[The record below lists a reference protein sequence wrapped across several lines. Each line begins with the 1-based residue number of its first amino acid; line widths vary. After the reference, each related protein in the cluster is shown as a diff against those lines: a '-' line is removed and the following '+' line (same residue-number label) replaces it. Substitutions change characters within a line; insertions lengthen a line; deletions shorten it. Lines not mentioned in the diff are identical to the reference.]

1 MIARGHKIIGSIK
14 NGSGHGID
22 LVTRK
27 GGKLFFWEVK
37 GSTKGLLK
45 LSADQARGA
54 TYFVMSRLQSAA
66 NWNISN
72 GAKSKAL
79 RLFHEA
85 RLTGVRGGII
95 HIPDVFSG
103 TGSHIRFFPWMP

>member
-14 NGSGHGID
+14 NRSGHGID
-22 LVTRK
+22 LITRK

-37 GSTKGLLK
+37 GSTKDLLK

-54 TYFVMSRLQSAA
+54 EYFVKSRLQRAA
-66 NWNISN
+66 KWNISN
-72 GAKSKAL
+72 GAKTKAL
-79 RLFHEA
+79 NLFNEA
-85 RLTGVRGGII
+85 SATGVRGGII

-103 TGSHIRFFPWMP
+103 SGSHIRFFPWMP